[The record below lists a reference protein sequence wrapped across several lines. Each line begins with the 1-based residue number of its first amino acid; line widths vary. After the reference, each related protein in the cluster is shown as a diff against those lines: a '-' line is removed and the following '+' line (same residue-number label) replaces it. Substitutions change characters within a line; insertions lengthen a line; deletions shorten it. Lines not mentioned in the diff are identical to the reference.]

1 MKHATTALIIALA
14 LASAG
19 WTETLDLPVY
29 VLSVSDQSLYG
40 DELTQLQEEL
50 TTISSN
56 TTRTVVQGAT
66 HESLVAK
73 REYAAQVTQAIRQVI
88 QSAQTGEPLAS

>member
-1 MKHATTALIIALA
+1 MWSEFSRPQINNAKPL
-14 LASAG
+14 G
-19 WTETLDLPVY
+19 DLPVY
-29 VLSVSDQSLYG
+29 VLSVSDQELYG

-56 TTRTVVQGAT
+56 TTRNVVEGAT

-73 REYAAQVTQAIRQVI
+73 PEYAAQVTHAIQRVVE
-88 QSAQTGEPLAS
+88 AAWTGEALAQ